1 MAPDKIRLL
10 HRVCSITTAV
20 LIVILGISLIVSCLC
35 IYQSG
40 DQPFHAEIVGAYL
53 QKMAVPGVLL
63 LIPVMAG
70 IVLQGFFPLNEGK
83 VKAIRDKKVKKPKEL
98 SPAHLGWIRTA
109 VLVLAVA
116 LIIAGI
122 FNEGWSDVLNK
133 AIRICQ
139 ECIGM
144 G

>member
-1 MAPDKIRLL
+1 MTPERIKFL
-10 HRVCSITTAV
+10 HRICGIATTV
-20 LIVILGISLIVSCLC
+20 LLIILAIALIVSCVGIKLT
-35 IYQSG
+35 G
-40 DQPFHAEIVGAYL
+40 EKPFTAENVGQHL
-53 QKMAVPGVLL
+53 KNLAVPGVLL
-63 LIPVMAG
+63 LISVTAG

-83 VKAIRDKKVKKPKEL
+83 VKTIRDKKVKKPKEL

-109 VLVLAVA
+109 VLVLALA